1 MEFCSHIVHSYITSV
16 AMTRLGKASEA
27 LSVMGSSV
35 SSIKCRKTQEIFFN
49 LNILKE
55 SLNFLGQI
63 KKFIYIYIH
72 SFVGILRDHFD
83 EICRNH
89 GAGVREV
96 ADFPS
101 FLFQNVFGDCSVRRS
116 TRSNILTSVIK
127 LYR

>member
-1 MEFCSHIVHSYITSV
+1 
-16 AMTRLGKASEA
+16 MTRIGKASEA
-27 LSVMGSSV
+27 LSVIGSSV
-35 SSIKCRKTQEIFFN
+35 SPIKCREAQEIFFN

-55 SLNFLGQI
+55 SFFLDASKILNLYSYI
-63 KKFIYIYIH
+63 IYIRSIVLAFYC
-72 SFVGILRDHFD
+72 FAGILRDHFD
-83 EICRNH
+83 QIRGNR

-116 TRSNILTSVIK
+116 TRFNILTSVVK